1 MNFASAEVANL
12 CAGVL
17 LSCMTGSLLMFIM
30 LCTVATSQF
39 DCEYSTAVSLANK
52 DGQNSD
58 LSVSVGISVV
68 FGLIC
73 GLSPWWRRIFSSIT
87 NEATSLRQHDEERL
101 DSSIQLPGDGA
112 MSHLPSNS
120 RHARAIRAAKLLVLA
135 ITMSVLGV
143 GPNVAYVSVALSKSI
158 SYKLKVFSMLGITS
172 MKVLLTTLVVPLVS
186 RLSVNEIFPAA
197 HPNSR
202 FKLRIVISTILAALT
217 TVFAPAIVVLL
228 TDQRCAYYFLFPQ
241 GTESTEI
248 DINYCSDYDTQTD
261 FCRSYGTTS
270 VESSYRPPFQYSGDT
285 CLSALL
291 DTYDSIFLTAVLFL
305 ALVPATTEIIIV
317 RVFASWCY
325 TNIETSRFAR
335 FVLKFLRVVTWNV
348 TPTLVEAGYIPFP
361 EISRVN
367 YQLQRVVER
376 SFIQLI
382 STLLISLTF
391 GLAAPVVGVACAVA
405 SLVQYYHHCCVV
417 GHFVSAALISE
428 HRELLSAVSDVEKVD
443 GHQSVARSALYPPFP
458 CAVVVVVTVLVFW
471 SGGSFRFLEVSVVG
485 VAALVTWIGFLLGIA
500 LVFFRKFRETAT
512 QLLLQEE
519 DVRQT
524 ASFSSL
530 LSDSSSPGLLLEPL
544 LDERDE
550 VGRNDV
556 STCDEVNDDKEEEEG
571 DDGSDGDSSGGDR
584 LGTEGVP
591 EGNVVSISDE
601 TD

>member
-1 MNFASAEVANL
+1 
-12 CAGVL
+12 
-17 LSCMTGSLLMFIM
+17 
-30 LCTVATSQF
+30 
-39 DCEYSTAVSLANK
+39 
-52 DGQNSD
+52 
-58 LSVSVGISVV
+58 
-68 FGLIC
+68 
-73 GLSPWWRRIFSSIT
+73 
-87 NEATSLRQHDEERL
+87 
-101 DSSIQLPGDGA
+101 
-112 MSHLPSNS
+112 
-120 RHARAIRAAKLLVLA
+120 
-135 ITMSVLGV
+135 
-143 GPNVAYVSVALSKSI
+143 
-158 SYKLKVFSMLGITS
+158 
-172 MKVLLTTLVVPLVS
+172 
-186 RLSVNEIFPAA
+186 
-197 HPNSR
+197 
-202 FKLRIVISTILAALT
+202 
-217 TVFAPAIVVLL
+217 
-228 TDQRCAYYFLFPQ
+228 
-241 GTESTEI
+241 
-248 DINYCSDYDTQTD
+248 
-261 FCRSYGTTS
+261 
-270 VESSYRPPFQYSGDT
+270 
-285 CLSALL
+285 
-291 DTYDSIFLTAVLFL
+291 
-305 ALVPATTEIIIV
+305 
-317 RVFASWCY
+317 
-325 TNIETSRFAR
+325 
-335 FVLKFLRVVTWNV
+335 
-348 TPTLVEAGYIPFP
+348 
-361 EISRVN
+361 
-367 YQLQRVVER
+367 
-376 SFIQLI
+376 
-382 STLLISLTF
+382 
-391 GLAAPVVGVACAVA
+391 
-405 SLVQYYHHCCVV
+405 VV